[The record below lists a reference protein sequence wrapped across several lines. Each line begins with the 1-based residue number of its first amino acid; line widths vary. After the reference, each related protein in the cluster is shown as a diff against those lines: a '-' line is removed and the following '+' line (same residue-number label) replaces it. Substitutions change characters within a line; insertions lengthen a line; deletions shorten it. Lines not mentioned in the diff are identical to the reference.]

1 MTEDKRSPLHDWH
14 VEHGAD
20 IVWEDGYPWAMH
32 EGGDPRDEYEAVRT
46 ATGIWDLYSTCKYEV
61 RGPDAA
67 RLIQRRFTNALDGMQ
82 AGSVR
87 YGAFVNADGLM
98 IDDGNVY
105 KFADDHFLVMI
116 NTAGID
122 DWFRETADGL
132 DATIDHK
139 TDDYAM
145 IAVQG
150 PTSQATLQPLTGRD
164 LGELR
169 YFRFW
174 PEATTVAGAEA
185 WVLRTGFSG
194 EKGYEVV
201 VAPGDARRVWDAL
214 IAAGATPFGL
224 TAIDLARTEIGL
236 IIIAVDYNPGE
247 ISPWDLSM
255 DRFIKTD
262 TECVG
267 AAALAERGANP
278 PKRFKTLKID
288 GDLAPDYGAAVTK
301 DGREVGVVTSPA
313 SSPRLGTIGLAI
325 LDADVAERR
334 REGRG
339 RGGRWHGA
347 GDGRGAVAA
356 RSEQG
361 APAGVGPRGPIDRG
375 AGLGPPHTY
384 AEPMTVTSSTASC
397 RTSARVAAPTSSM
410 RSCEALHVP
419 GARVVYA
426 EADPDHNR
434 LDTTVLGD
442 ADAVRASALAGAT
455 AAVELIDMRAHR
467 GGHPRMGAADVIP
480 FMPVRGVTI
489 EDCVTVARGF
499 GRELAERL
507 DLPVYLYDRAAL
519 VPDRASLAEVRRG
532 RVRGPAGGRRPRRA
546 VARSRSAR
554 DRACRGDGRRCP
566 QAPRRLQRLPRRL
579 GRARGEGDREDPS
592 RVQRGAAGRACDRV
606 HRAGTRRRGDGLDE
620 PGRPRGDGPARSVR
634 RCREARRRARHGRDR
649 FRDRGAGAG
658 LGARRRR
665 RRVPRTF
672 RIRPRPPG
680 AGAPRGRT

>member
-1 MTEDKRSPLHDWH
+1 M
-14 VEHGAD
+14 
-20 IVWEDGYPWAMH
+20 
-32 EGGDPRDEYEAVRT
+32 
-46 ATGIWDLYSTCKYEV
+46 
-61 RGPDAA
+61 
-67 RLIQRRFTNALDGMQ
+67 
-82 AGSVR
+82 R

-174 PEATTVAGAEA
+174 PEATTVADAEA

-278 PKRFKTLKID
+278 PKRFKTLQID
-288 GDLAPDYGAAVTK
+288 GDA
-301 DGREVGVVTSPA
+301 RS
-313 SSPRLGTIGLAI
+313 RL
-325 LDADVAERR
+325 RR
-334 REGRG
+334 RRHEGRARGGRRDIPGVLAAARHDRPRDPRRRRGQRRWEGRG

-347 GDGRGAVAA
+347 GDRRGAVAA

-361 APAGVGPRGPIDRG
+361 APAGVGPGADLRG
-375 AGLGPPHTY
+375 AGLGPVPHL
-384 AEPMTVTSSTASC
+384 C
-397 RTSARVAAPTSSM
+397 
-410 RSCEALHVP
+410 
-419 GARVVYA
+419 
-426 EADPDHNR
+426 
-434 LDTTVLGD
+434 
-442 ADAVRASALAGAT
+442 
-455 AAVELIDMRAHR
+455 
-467 GGHPRMGAADVIP
+467 
-480 FMPVRGVTI
+480 
-489 EDCVTVARGF
+489 
-499 GRELAERL
+499 
-507 DLPVYLYDRAAL
+507 
-519 VPDRASLAEVRRG
+519 
-532 RVRGPAGGRRPRRA
+532 
-546 VARSRSAR
+546 
-554 DRACRGDGRRCP
+554 
-566 QAPRRLQRLPRRL
+566 
-579 GRARGEGDREDPS
+579 
-592 RVQRGAAGRACDRV
+592 
-606 HRAGTRRRGDGLDE
+606 
-620 PGRPRGDGPARSVR
+620 
-634 RCREARRRARHGRDR
+634 
-649 FRDRGAGAG
+649 
-658 LGARRRR
+658 
-665 RRVPRTF
+665 
-672 RIRPRPPG
+672 
-680 AGAPRGRT
+680 